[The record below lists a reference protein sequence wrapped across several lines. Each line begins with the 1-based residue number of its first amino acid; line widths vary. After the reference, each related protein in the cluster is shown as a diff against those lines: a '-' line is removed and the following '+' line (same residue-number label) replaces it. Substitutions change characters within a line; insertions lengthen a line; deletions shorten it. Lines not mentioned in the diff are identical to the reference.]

1 MELKQPDHM
10 LSIYFCCMP
19 AKANHLFIKNM
30 VCNRCIMTVEN
41 ILNQNNIPFSKVY
54 LGEVELERKLSVE
67 ETKTIDGGLQKV
79 GFELIDKRVNKI
91 IEDIKQTV
99 LQYLGLGMDS
109 QNLKLS
115 SFITKNVPYDYS
127 YLSDL
132 FSSIEGKTIEQ
143 YFILQRIEKVK
154 ELLVY
159 DQLSL
164 TEISYQT
171 GFSSVHHL
179 SSQFKKVT
187 GLTPSHFKKIGIERR
202 KALDQL

>member
-1 MELKQPDHM
+1 MIKNVV
-10 LSIYFCCMP
+10 MP
-19 AKANHLFIKNM
+19 EKPNHLFIKNM
-30 VCNRCIMTVEN
+30 VCNRCVMTVEN
-41 ILNQNNIPFSKVY
+41 ILSRNRIAFDKVS
-54 LGEVELERKLSVE
+54 LGEVELERKLSE
-67 ETKTIDGGLQKV
+67 DERKLLDADLRKV
-79 GFELIDKRVNKI
+79 GFELIDTRVNKI
-91 IEDIKQTV
+91 IEDIKQAI
-99 LQYLGLGMDS
+99 LEYLNLGMDN

-115 SFITKNVPYDYS
+115 TFITNKIPYDYS

-132 FSSIEGKTIEQ
+132 FSSVEGKTIEQ

-179 SSQFKKVT
+179 STQFKKVT
-187 GLTPSHFKKIGIERR
+187 GLTPSHFKKIGIQKRR
-202 KALDQL
+202 ALDQT

>member
-1 MELKQPDHM
+1 
-10 LSIYFCCMP
+10 
-19 AKANHLFIKNM
+19 
-30 VCNRCIMTVEN
+30 MTVEN
-41 ILNQNNIPFSKVY
+41 ILDKNHLPFSSVS
-54 LGEVELERKLSVE
+54 LGEVELERKLSDE
-67 ETKTIDGGLQKV
+67 EIKAVDIELRKV
-79 GFELIDKRVNKI
+79 GFELIDTRVNKI
-91 IEDIKQTV
+91 IDDIKQAV
-99 LQYLGLGMDS
+99 LQYLNLGMDS

-115 SFITKNVPYDYS
+115 TFITDKIPYDYS

-143 YFILQRIEKVK
+143 YFILLRIEKVK

-187 GLTPSHFKKIGIERR
+187 GLSPSHFKQLKDKRRSPIEEVGSSNGAE
-202 KALDQL
+202 KNKLTITEGLDNK

>member
-1 MELKQPDHM
+1 
-10 LSIYFCCMP
+10 
-19 AKANHLFIKNM
+19 M
-30 VCNRCIMTVEN
+30 VCQRCILTVET
-41 ILNQNNIPFSKVY
+41 ILKNLDIEFEKVE
-54 LGEVELERKLSVE
+54 LGEINLTTKPDKDQIIELEE
-67 ETKTIDGGLQKV
+67 ELNKV
-79 GFELIDKRVNKI
+79 GFELIETRVNKI
-91 IEDIKQTV
+91 IEDIKKAIIE
-99 LQYLGLGMDS
+99 YLDLGMDG
-109 QNLKLS
+109 QELKLS
-115 SFITKNVPYDYS
+115 SFITNKIPYDYS

-179 SSQFKKVT
+179 SAQFKKLT
-187 GLTPSHFKKIGIERR
+187 GLTPSYFRKIAQEKR
-202 KALDQL
+202 KAIDKV

>member
-1 MELKQPDHM
+1 MAGTTYKVL
-10 LSIYFCCMP
+10 
-19 AKANHLFIKNM
+19 IKNM
-30 VCNRCIMTVEN
+30 VCQRCIITVES
-41 ILNQNNIPFSKVY
+41 ILKQLGIDYEKVE
-54 LGEVELERKLSVE
+54 LGEVSLYKKLDEKELDDLNEALN
-67 ETKTIDGGLQKV
+67 KV
-79 GFELIDKRVNKI
+79 GFELIEKRVNKI
-91 IEDIKQTV
+91 IEDIKKSIIE
-99 LQYLGLGMDS
+99 YLDLGIDG
-109 QNLKLS
+109 QELKLS
-115 SFITKNVPYDYS
+115 AFITKKIPYDYS

-179 SSQFKKVT
+179 SAQFKKLT
-187 GLTPSHFKKIGIERR
+187 GLTPSHFRKVGQEKR
-202 KALDQL
+202 KAIDKV